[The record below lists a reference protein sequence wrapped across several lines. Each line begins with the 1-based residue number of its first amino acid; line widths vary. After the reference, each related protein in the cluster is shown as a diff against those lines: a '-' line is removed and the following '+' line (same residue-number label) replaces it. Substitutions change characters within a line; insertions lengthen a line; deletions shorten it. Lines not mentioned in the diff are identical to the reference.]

1 MASRTGSSFFDV
13 RNSADY
19 FVKSAAQQSVNDYY
33 GASKQSEDEC
43 LDCDQPSDVRSCAQS
58 LGHRVDVV
66 ASRRQYGNGDSK
78 VTLTFD
84 ADPEVS
90 YTLSTVSPYA
100 ESAVFSSADSDE
112 PFDTSSESERLMKIH
127 DLAEKIMASE
137 AASRVCSDVAVADDP
152 TGTDGTSAR
161 PKSSATSRSK
171 TRAESPLM
179 PLAEAADRACVV
191 ATSKRKTAAG
201 NGSKQRTSD
210 ADTSPNASGSNLATT
225 AADPP
230 GDTTSTAVVA
240 TSQQSRGRRRKQA
253 APFKSPTA
261 DDPGFKGAVVHM
273 RLQMVRGQPQLKM
286 EHYYNNMQRRRGR
299 RAAYAELSES
309 EDDFEYARKDYPED
323 KGKQCASCD
332 TKLTPLWRDAE
343 DGTPLCNACGIRYK
357 KYKVRCSHCWHIPKK
372 NENTRNS
379 CRVCGGTLRFLIRKS
394 FV

>member
-33 GASKQSEDEC
+33 GASKQSDEYVD
-43 LDCDQPSDVRSCAQS
+43 LDCDQPSDLRSCAQS
-58 LGHRVDVV
+58 LGHRVDDV
-66 ASRRQYGNGDSK
+66 AARRQYGNGDSK
-78 VTLTFD
+78 VTFTFD

-90 YTLSTVSPYA
+90 YTLSTVSSYA
-100 ESAVFSSADSDE
+100 ESAVFSNVDSDE

-127 DLAEKIMASE
+127 DLAEQIMASE

-161 PKSSATSRSK
+161 LKSSATSRSK

-191 ATSKRKTAAG
+191 ATSKRKTPPMK
-201 NGSKQRTSD
+201 GSKQRTRD
-210 ADTSPNASGSNLATT
+210 ADTSPSASGSNLATS

-230 GDTTSTAVVA
+230 GDTSTAVVA
-240 TSQQSRGRRRKQA
+240 SSQQSRGRRRKQA

-286 EHYYNNMQRRRGR
+286 EHYYNNMQRRRR
-299 RAAYAELSES
+299 SRAEYAELSES
-309 EDDFEYARKDYPED
+309 EDDLEYARKDYPEH

-372 NENTRNS
+372 NENTRNN
-379 CRVCGGTLRFLIRKS
+379 CRVCGGTLRLMIRKS